1 VALVWWSAWTRGSR
15 PRAGA
20 GQAIAGWAEGEGDGL
35 GRLVASESSQP
46 CLEAQGHRRVLAA
59 SRPRREIHIQLE
71 PHKANTYALERAVLS
86 ENEQV
91 RDMIQE
97 YSRLYSSA
105 RNRKEAPLRV
115 VVRSMRAQFS
125 RGDVIQG

>member
-1 VALVWWSAWTRGSR
+1 MALVWWSAWTRGTR

-59 SRPRREIHIQLE
+59 SRPSNQTYVQLE
-71 PHKANTYALERAVLS
+71 THKANLYTLERAVRS
-86 ENEQV
+86 KREEA
-91 RDMIQE
+91 RD
-97 YSRLYSSA
+97 A
-105 RNRKEAPLRV
+105 NRE
-115 VVRSMRAQFS
+115 
-125 RGDVIQG
+125 